1 MRRHAFK
8 IPSGGG
14 NRRGY
19 WRVWKVKPENLESGC
34 SFSEGSEVVT
44 LIGSEV
50 CLVAAASASRAAAE
64 MSEGYEPW
72 SLAQSAKFKPKC
84 V

>member
-1 MRRHAFK
+1 M
-8 IPSGGG
+8 
-14 NRRGY
+14 
-19 WRVWKVKPENLESGC
+19 KPENLESGC